1 MFLGSEILR
10 QGKIISLL
18 LNSEQKKE
26 NRLKMMQMMDQTPL
40 ALRIVTSAVTP
51 VVMVSA
57 TAILISG
64 VNGRY
69 IAVSDRV
76 RNLTREYREQNPD
89 ADRRKVIQ
97 DQIRIFLRRIRLLSW
112 AVRLLFL
119 GAGFFISVALL
130 ISVSTWNQSLAD
142 ITLPIFLI
150 GLAMVA
156 SAIVLVFIEL
166 SASNRTILM
175 EAAEVM
181 AEK

>member
-1 MFLGSEILR
+1 
-10 QGKIISLL
+10 
-18 LNSEQKKE
+18 
-26 NRLKMMQMMDQTPL
+26 MQIADQMPL

-76 RNLTREYREQNPD
+76 RALTREYRERPD
-89 ADRRKVIQ
+89 AQRRTVIEEQ
-97 DQIRIFLRRIRLLSW
+97 VKIFLRRIKLLSW
-112 AVRLLFL
+112 ATRLLFL

-130 ISVSTWNQSLAD
+130 ISISTWNQILAA

-150 GLAMVA
+150 GLALVA
-156 SAIVLVFIEL
+156 TAIVLVFLEL
-166 SASNRTILM
+166 QDSNRTILM
-175 EAAEVM
+175 EAEEVL
-181 AEK
+181 AGSRESQERSSPESLSR